1 MIHST
6 PQNISRC
13 GCVERPRCQMYG
25 GGCGNYADGLA
36 LVPAWDRKQ
45 PERAMAEFTCIAC
58 WGYYVEHW
66 GKPIPGFTKP
76 DWWPKDEPWK
86 PQIVEQ
92 VNLALMHERENE
104 RREHERKMRE
114 ATIDLDAPLILQ
126 KGVEY
131 TPEQMKQLVT
141 LSRATR
147 ELRASGWRG

>member
-1 MIHST
+1 MIYST

-13 GCVERPRCQMYG
+13 GCAERPRCQMYG
-25 GGCGNYADGLA
+25 GGCGNYADGFA
-36 LVPAWDRKQ
+36 LVPAAWF
-45 PERAMAEFTCIAC
+45 ERPLRFTSKFTCIAC
-58 WGYYVEHW
+58 WDYLVEHW

-92 VNLALMHERENE
+92 VYLALMHERENE

-114 ATIDLDAPLILQ
+114 ATLDLDAPLILQ
-126 KGVEY
+126 KGAEY

-141 LSRATR
+141 LSRRTR
-147 ELRASGWRG
+147 ELRAAGWRG